1 MCMHVQYA
9 YSRPAELVSTY
20 YITMVSGY
28 HDVIIIL
35 EKGYG
40 YVYLPCYALF
50 DRILLG
56 EWRQKTPCS
65 LSLIKPCQWCLVVVY
80 WISSRG
86 GTQRL
91 SLIYSNRS
99 VVARMEK
106 CTRWVR
112 VKSVCLFAL
121 CMLPWTHKQLWL
133 HMNSCD
139 STMHLLE
146 LLLWR
151 GRGRRSGEHAFMYT
165 RAVELL
171 YYWHPWHHMKCP
183 D

>member
-56 EWRQKTPCS
+56 E
-65 LSLIKPCQWCLVVVY
+65 
-80 WISSRG
+80 
-86 GTQRL
+86 
-91 SLIYSNRS
+91 
-99 VVARMEK
+99 
-106 CTRWVR
+106 
-112 VKSVCLFAL
+112 
-121 CMLPWTHKQLWL
+121 
-133 HMNSCD
+133 
-139 STMHLLE
+139 
-146 LLLWR
+146 
-151 GRGRRSGEHAFMYT
+151 
-165 RAVELL
+165 
-171 YYWHPWHHMKCP
+171 
-183 D
+183 